1 MHRSDKV
8 QAAASRIRFLLVIV
22 LAIGLFQFIGPSTA
36 VAEYPEREITMIVP
50 WAAGGGTDL
59 VTRFLSDLMEK
70 DLGKPVV
77 VVNKPGGGGLVGF
90 NQIAAAKPDG
100 YTVGINTN
108 SQILQKYSASSY
120 LDWRAFSPIALHN
133 YDPAAFTVKIDAP
146 WKTIEEALAFAK
158 ANPMKMRISNS
169 GPGAIWH
176 VAAALLGSKVG
187 VQFTHVPYGG
197 ANPAAVALAG
207 GHVEAT
213 TASPAE
219 VGMLVKGGKLRI
231 LAIAS
236 DKRDPL
242 FPDVPTFKER
252 GIDVVFGVWRCLVA
266 PKNTPKEIIA
276 RLEKSANKAVHDPR
290 FIEFMTKNGF
300 GQAYQGPAE
309 SAATMAQ
316 DEKEMEK
323 IVPGLGLK
331 KN

>member
-1 MHRSDKV
+1 MHRGKKV
-8 QAAASRIRFLLVIV
+8 QAVASRFRFFMVMV
-22 LAIGLFQFIGPSTA
+22 LAIGLFQVIGAPMA
-36 VAEYPEREITMIVP
+36 AAEYPEREITLIVP

-59 VTRFLSDLMEK
+59 VARFLGDLMEK

-90 NQIAAAKPDG
+90 KQIAAAKPDG

-120 LDWRAFSPIALHN
+120 LDWRVFSPIALHN

-158 ANPMKMRISNS
+158 ANPMKMRVSNS

-176 VAAALLGSKVG
+176 VAAALLGSKTG

-197 ANPAAVALAG
+197 GNPAAVAVAG

-219 VGMLVKGGKLRI
+219 VGTLVKGGKLRI
-231 LAIAS
+231 LAIAAN
-236 DKRDPL
+236 KREPL

-252 GIDVVFGVWRCLVA
+252 GIDFTFGVWRCLVA
-266 PKNTPKEIIA
+266 PKDTPKEIIA
-276 RLEKSANKAVHDPR
+276 RLEKSANKAVHDPTVHR
-290 FIEFMTKNGF
+290 FHDEEWFWTGLH
-300 GQAYQGPAE
+300 GAGGVRCSDGP
-309 SAATMAQ
+309 
-316 DEKEMEK
+316 
-323 IVPGLGLK
+323 G
-331 KN
+331 